1 MISAV
6 HFPFIERFES
16 IAVSLWILVIF
27 PNLCIILFISSK
39 GVKQIFHLKLKHG
52 IWVISIIILSR
63 VFITKRVDNN
73 LLIDKV
79 GQVGF
84 YLWFYLSN
92 ILIFH
97 FNH

>member
-63 VFITKRVDNN
+63 VFITKESTITFD
-73 LLIDKV
+73 
-79 GQVGF
+79 
-84 YLWFYLSN
+84 
-92 ILIFH
+92 
-97 FNH
+97 